1 MRKRIQHKG
10 LLALVIGFVFSI
22 CLPSVTGFA
31 QDIEEIRGSVLRL
44 HILANSDSEE
54 DQALKLAVRD
64 RILELDY
71 SLFDSAHSVPE
82 AKAAAEAQLEQI
94 EAEAKEEIRR
104 QGYDYPVRAEVGKMY
119 FPTRE
124 YEGFTLPAGEYE
136 ALRLTIGSGEGKNWW
151 CVLYPPLC
159 LPAAE
164 SGETLDSILTPEQR
178 ELVEGGEK
186 IQVKFAAVE
195 WIESLRNWLQKDG

>member
-1 MRKRIQHKG
+1 MKKRILHKG
-10 LLALVIGFVFSI
+10 LLALMIGLMISV
-22 CLPSVTGFA
+22 CLSPVTGFA

-71 SLFDSAHSVPE
+71 SLFDSVHSVSE
-82 AKAAAEAQLEQI
+82 AKEAAEAQLEQI
-94 EAEAKEEIRR
+94 EAAAEEEIRR
-104 QGYDYPVRAEVGKMY
+104 QGYDYPVHAEVGRMY
-119 FPTRE
+119 FPTRV
-124 YEGFTLPAGEYE
+124 YEDFTLPAGEYE

-164 SGETLDSILTPEQR
+164 SGESLDSILTPEQK

-186 IQVKFAAVE
+186 VQVKFAAVE
-195 WIESLRNWLQKDG
+195 WIESIRNWFRKDG